1 MSVRPSIVRGDRIH
15 RIRTGRGA
23 LVIIDC
29 DRCAIRGVGCPDCVV
44 SVLLDAPATIEL
56 TDPELTALGALADA
70 GLVPH
75 LKLVPLD
82 QPADIKDKPVDT
94 RTAVKLSAERSSE
107 YVGRHRRQVS

>member
-82 QPADIKDKPVDT
+82 RPTDIKDKPVDT